1 MWDLPRPG
9 IKPVSPALAGGFL
22 TTGPPGK
29 SSLIFLLITLV
40 WDGVPPWKYLQVIK
54 VSGWAENYG
63 CNSFTLI
70 TSIPTVRSLLL
81 SFLCLEHPP
90 LFCLPVDQ
98 PAVPLKSA
106 ASTVKHSLIRERKAA
121 KDVVLSWGNNT
132 RQSHIM
138 FLCEDKWSNTRSRC
152 SQSSEEGEVKE
163 GWSSHGNFCREKGWT
178 ERPWML
184 GFGEGGKQDRGLQ
197 AEG

>member
-1 MWDLPRPG
+1 MFINVVYIKHVCILYSVYISTTDQGRTVESTAWDLLR
-9 IKPVSPALAGGFL
+9 
-22 TTGPPGK
+22 PGK

-138 FLCEDKWSNTRSRC
+138 FLCEDKWSNTKHRFWHKAC
-152 SQSSEEGEVKE
+152 
-163 GWSSHGNFCREKGWT
+163 F
-178 ERPWML
+178 
-184 GFGEGGKQDRGLQ
+184 
-197 AEG
+197 